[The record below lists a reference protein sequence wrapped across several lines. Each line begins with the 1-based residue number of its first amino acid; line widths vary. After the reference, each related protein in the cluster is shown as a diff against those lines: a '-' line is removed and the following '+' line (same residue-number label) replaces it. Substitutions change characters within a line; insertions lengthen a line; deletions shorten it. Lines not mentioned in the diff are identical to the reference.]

1 MNNEFSQKVIE
12 YNLSQQKAFNV
23 LFDKNQKI
31 AFQKT
36 FKQMPTILAYPFP
49 DGSLSYPFFVLNP
62 LGYAEH
68 RQKKNILSV
77 QGLTLESDIL
87 SKPLQEEWY
96 RTILGYASVEIF
108 SGNRSIH
115 FHHRFTRRLTW
126 KEYRQILK
134 KLKILFP
141 FFDYA
146 VLSDRTRLCR
156 VPNGMRDGKI
166 VQTIEHIGERIRP
179 EVFIARL
186 NRLST
191 GIKGVP
197 KKAHALLVG
206 KYGSS
211 GSCCTPKGKL
221 KLQEILHDLKKHG
234 YSLDNFLGNL
244 IKKALNERGVS
255 TLKIKKVWNALKP

>member
-96 RTILGYASVEIF
+96 SNYPRICFCRNFLRKPFYPLPSSLYKAFDLEGVSANFEEIKN
-108 SGNRSIH
+108 S
-115 FHHRFTRRLTW
+115 
-126 KEYRQILK
+126 
-134 KLKILFP
+134 FP
-141 FFDYA
+141 FF
-146 VLSDRTRLCR
+146 
-156 VPNGMRDGKI
+156 
-166 VQTIEHIGERIRP
+166 
-179 EVFIARL
+179 
-186 NRLST
+186 
-191 GIKGVP
+191 
-197 KKAHALLVG
+197 
-206 KYGSS
+206 
-211 GSCCTPKGKL
+211 
-221 KLQEILHDLKKHG
+221 
-234 YSLDNFLGNL
+234 
-244 IKKALNERGVS
+244 
-255 TLKIKKVWNALKP
+255 